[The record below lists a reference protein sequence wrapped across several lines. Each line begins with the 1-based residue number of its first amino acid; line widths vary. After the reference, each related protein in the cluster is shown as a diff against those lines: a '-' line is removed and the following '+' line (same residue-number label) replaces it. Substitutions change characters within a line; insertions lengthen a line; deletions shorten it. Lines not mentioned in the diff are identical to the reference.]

1 MVTDFEFLKLEYIS
15 KCYIYLWPLQTI
27 SEDLW
32 ALWPADRLL
41 TVSGPFLDE
50 MEQCMYSSL
59 SELLI
64 KPNITSSI
72 PN

>member
-1 MVTDFEFLKLEYIS
+1 ML
-15 KCYIYLWPLQTI
+15 PLQTM

-32 ALWPADRLL
+32 ALWPAERLL
-41 TVSGPFLDE
+41 TVSGPFPDE
-50 MEQCMYSSL
+50 MEQFRYLSL